1 MSKDDVD
8 AAGVG
13 AAVEEAGRGGEVM
26 VRGIGW
32 EAEPQTWDSLE
43 QKEDW
48 LSIAGSAECDSSPM
62 VERVV
67 VPAALSGF
75 GAGGDCV

>member
-1 MSKDDVD
+1 MSKDEFE

-13 AAVEEAGRGGEVM
+13 AAVVEAPRGGEVM

-32 EAEPQTWDSLE
+32 EGVPQTCESLE

-48 LSIAGSAECDSSPM
+48 LSIAGSAEWDSSPM

-67 VPAALSGF
+67 AAAALSVLE
-75 GAGGDCV
+75 AGGDWV